1 MMSPLAKYHRTK
13 KGLCE
18 RFEAFV
24 CKKVSSEVSQVRG
37 IVQGAD
43 ASQEIANAYTELND
57 PFDQRVRFMEQ
68 ANQKE
73 QGDDEAYV
81 SMSGQCCEAKL
92 TDVVDN
98 LWMRASS
105 TPSSTAVRISGLV

>member
-1 MMSPLAKYHRTK
+1 M
-13 KGLCE
+13 
-18 RFEAFV
+18 
-24 CKKVSSEVSQVRG
+24 
-37 IVQGAD
+37 
-43 ASQEIANAYTELND
+43 SQEIANAYTELND

-98 LWMRASS
+98 LW
-105 TPSSTAVRISGLV
+105 GLVFAARVCYIETRVVAYKTQTLSRGGEGN